1 LQRILSRGEIEGLE
15 RNALP
20 RLRLPSRQVFA
31 ERAARLRHLAEGN
44 SLGEYLA
51 LMARLVQA
59 QHEALGAFTAPL
71 PDENRLSLARTH
83 GMPPLTCEGP
93 LEGCWREALRAV
105 LAALSGQELGDAPRA
120 TVARLEQTLSA
131 EPQRLDAL
139 AQALLAGEEPGDVA
153 AAPFLMA
160 ALQVYWTERASRLP
174 EAVVPAAVPSRVC
187 PVCGSLPVA
196 SVVRVGAAS
205 DGLRYLHC
213 GLCASEWHMVRV
225 KCSHCED
232 TRSVAYHHLEGAS
245 EAIKAESCDA
255 CHSYRK
261 IFYQEKDLEVDAV
274 ADDLASLTLDV
285 LMGEA
290 GYVRASA
297 NPLLWFA

>member
-1 LQRILSRGEIEGLE
+1 MQRILSRGEIEGLE

-71 PDENRLSLARTH
+71 PDEARLSLARTH
-83 GMPPLTCEGP
+83 GMPPLPCEGP

-290 GYVRASA
+290 GYGRASA

>member
-1 LQRILSRGEIEGLE
+1 MQRILSRGEIEGLE

-51 LMARLVQA
+51 LMAKLAQV

-71 PDENRLSLARTH
+71 PDEARLSLARTH
-83 GMPPLTCEGP
+83 GMPPLPCEGP
-93 LEGCWREALRAV
+93 IEGLWREALRAV
-105 LAALSGQELGDAPRA
+105 LTALSTQELGEAPRA
-120 TVARLEQTLSA
+120 TVARLEQALTA

-139 AQALLAGEEPGDVA
+139 VQALLAGEEPGDVG

-174 EAVVPAAVPSRVC
+174 PAAVPAAVPSRVC

-196 SVVRVGAAS
+196 SIVRVGAAS

-232 TRSVAYHHLEGAS
+232 TRSVAYHHLEGGS